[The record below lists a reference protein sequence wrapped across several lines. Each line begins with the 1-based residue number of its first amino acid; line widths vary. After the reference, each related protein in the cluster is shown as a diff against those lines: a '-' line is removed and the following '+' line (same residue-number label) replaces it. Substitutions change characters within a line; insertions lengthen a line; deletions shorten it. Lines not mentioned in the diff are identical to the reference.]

1 MAMAWSFMAAGVA
14 SWRRIRCPLAC
25 ASARAD
31 RYGAAVSDTTS
42 NRPPGPSP
50 TRIAQKGPR
59 ELGIEWSDGVESVY
73 EVRGLRLACAC
84 AACVDEWTGADRL
97 DPDSVAADVHP
108 LNIRPVG
115 RYALQID
122 WSDGHASGIYPF
134 TRLRE
139 LADT

>member
-1 MAMAWSFMAAGVA
+1 MPDTPSNPRDTPAA
-14 SWRRIRCPLAC
+14 P
-25 ASARAD
+25 
-31 RYGAAVSDTTS
+31 T
-42 NRPPGPSP
+42 P

-59 ELGIEWSDGVESVY
+59 ELGISWSDGVESVY

-84 AACVDEWTGADRL
+84 AVCVDEWTGVDRL
-97 DPDSVAADVHP
+97 DPTTVPDDVHP

-122 WSDGHASGIYPF
+122 WSDGHDSGIYPF
-134 TRLRE
+134 ARLRA